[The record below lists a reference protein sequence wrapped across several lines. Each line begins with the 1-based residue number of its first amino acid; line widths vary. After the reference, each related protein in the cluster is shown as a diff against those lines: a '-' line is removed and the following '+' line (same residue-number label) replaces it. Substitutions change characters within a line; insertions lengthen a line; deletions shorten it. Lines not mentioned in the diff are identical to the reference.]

1 MTAQEV
7 AERIGIPRQ
16 TLQSYT
22 YDPDNPSD
30 ASRGLPARLIVPLT
44 LITGNA
50 AILDALV
57 ARVGSIR
64 IPLPEDGRS
73 RSDLVEAT
81 AVAVREF
88 GELLAAHAAALEDGR
103 VAPAEAEKIRREAY
117 EAMQAIAA
125 LVAGPEL
132 H

>member
-1 MTAQEV
+1 MTGQEV

-22 YDPDNPSD
+22 YDPENPSD

-50 AILDALV
+50 AIMDALE
-57 ARVGSIR
+57 ARIGRVG
-64 IPLPEDGRS
+64 IPVPAGGRS
-73 RSDLVEAT
+73 HVDAVEAT

-88 GELLAAHAAALEDGR
+88 GELLSAHAGALVDGR
-103 VAPAEAEKIRREAY
+103 MTPAEEQKIQREGY
-117 EAMQAIAA
+117 EAMRAIAA
-125 LVAGPEL
+125 LLGRRR
-132 H
+132 